1 MSLFTQL
8 VLISKKTNDKEYIYL
23 IYENKCKNP
32 KQNIRSLNSASNE
45 KEKHHNSMKSI
56 SAR

>member
-1 MSLFTQL
+1 M
-8 VLISKKTNDKEYIYL
+8 IKNKYIDL

-32 KQNIRSLNSASNE
+32 KQNIRSLNLVSNE

>member
-1 MSLFTQL
+1 M
-8 VLISKKTNDKEYIYL
+8 IKNKYIDL

-32 KQNIRSLNSASNE
+32 KQTIRSLNSASNE